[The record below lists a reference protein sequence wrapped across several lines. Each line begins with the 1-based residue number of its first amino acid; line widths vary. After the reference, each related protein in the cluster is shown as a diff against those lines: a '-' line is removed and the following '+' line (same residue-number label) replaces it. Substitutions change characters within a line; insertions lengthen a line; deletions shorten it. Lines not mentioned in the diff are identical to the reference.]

1 MSRRNLNP
9 QSKHWSA
16 LKKNL
21 FNALKLAFGGRVAPE
36 RLAISWW
43 QAITFATLGL
53 LPPLIYDLAANGIHG
68 EIAWENVPDALFH
81 LPIFLVAAVATAYA
95 LGRGERTPLIF
106 QILLMIAVRRR
117 FGVLFLVFDSTH
129 IAF

>member
-1 MSRRNLNP
+1 
-9 QSKHWSA
+9 
-16 LKKNL
+16 
-21 FNALKLAFGGRVAPE
+21 
-36 RLAISWW
+36 
-43 QAITFATLGL
+43 L

-106 QILLMIAVRRR
+106 QILLMIVPVVDLAYYSLYSIP
-117 FGVLFLVFDSTH
+117 FTPH
-129 IAF
+129 TKK